1 MQSQW
6 EDNMKSW
13 HMVLGAK
20 LYIDCN
26 GSQEY
31 GMAGFLYMIEGD
43 SDPEF
48 DLFPTA
54 DRFEQD

>member
-1 MQSQW
+1 
-6 EDNMKSW
+6 MKSW